1 MLKNSE
7 KYYLYRHIRLDTGN
21 VFYIGI
27 GTGRRAWKK
36 ENRNKHWHN
45 IVNAAGY
52 EVEILMGGLTRDI
65 AIGKEKEFIAL
76 YGEMLCNMTGGGEGF
91 FLGKHSSES
100 RKKMSDAK
108 RKLFE
113 NEEYK
118 AKHISKLHKP
128 GGWNKGMS
136 LPIEQ
141 KKKMS
146 EAAKVRAE
154 RKRTKGGQ
162 YA

>member
-21 VFYIGI
+21 VFYVGI

-45 IVNAAGY
+45 IVN
-52 EVEILMGGLTRDI
+52 I
-65 AIGKEKEFIAL
+65 A
-76 YGEMLCNMTGGGEGF
+76 
-91 FLGKHSSES
+91 
-100 RKKMSDAK
+100 
-108 RKLFE
+108 
-113 NEEYK
+113 K
-118 AKHISKLHKP
+118 ANHISKLHKP
-128 GGWNKGMS
+128 GGWNKGAS

-141 KKKMS
+141 RQKMS
-146 EAAKVRAE
+146 ESAKVRAE